1 MLSFERYFTAKQ
13 SGVNYKKTHINLKT
27 QSETIDMEVEVPEF
41 WSKTATTILASKY
54 LHKGIHKETSL
65 KEALTRIADFIF
77 QKGVEQGYFDIQ
89 NGKIFKDELWYIL
102 EHQIAS
108 FNSPVWFNVG
118 LDKYYDENYLEK
130 FQNIPQNR
138 WYYDYQHNCAQIVY
152 TKDNYKYPQVS
163 ACFISSIKDDLG
175 SIYDFIKQEALLF
188 KYGSGNGANFSSL
201 REENAPLSNGGR
213 SSGVMSFLKAIDA
226 SASVIKSG
234 GRTRRSA
241 KMVILD
247 IDHPDVIKFINWK
260 KDEEQFGRKLVE
272 NFGNKNISNILEHL
286 TGQNANNSVLVTN
299 EFMERA
305 KYGDS
310 KPWKLLS
317 KVNGNY
323 LNSGYT
329 PSQILD
335 LIAEAIW
342 ECGDPGLIFY
352 DKVNEYN
359 MLQEFGKIHAT
370 NPCGEFIHLD
380 DTSCNLAS
388 INLIKFVQNHTFN
401 YHAFEHVIRVMITA
415 QDILVNNAS
424 FPSEDICKRTA
435 TFRPLGLGFSNLG
448 GMLMFMGI
456 PYDDECAREIA
467 STISWFMT
475 GVAYHQSGI
484 LAKTFGSFGGYTFN
498 STKDIVLG
506 ILEKQSKF
514 NDLSVEHRLSSCPYY
529 KHYYTNFGTQEE
541 LMKDKGVTI
550 WKEVIQMAKDYGLR
564 NSAVTAIAPCGTIGL
579 LMDCDT
585 LGIEPQ
591 YSLFK
596 KKYLE
601 GGGTIEFPSR
611 VASETARRFGFY
623 LTSPEEFER
632 LKNNK
637 EFRVL
642 RPIFKCSIAPDKEDT
657 ISPDAHLLMVSAVQ
671 PYISMGISKTV
682 NVPNTFTPQEIKDIL
697 ILAWERGLKAI
708 SIYRD
713 GSKITQPLVSTQPTH
728 LTHSLLMGEGDSK
741 PSSHYF
747 INFKGKEEIM
757 KNDKADNTDTN
768 LKTHTYSD
776 AYSKYHAT
784 ITTKNAGTINT
795 VSDSTIMKYNPPI
808 SCYNDNHQ
816 HAVRKRLP
824 VQRFGKTQELRIG
837 NTKIFIRTGCYK
849 DGKIGE
855 VFINVKKDGST
866 LQGLLNCF
874 AVSMS
879 IGLQYGVP
887 LKEYIDAFL
896 FTKFEPSGYVT
907 GYSKIKFATSI
918 VDAIAKYLSY
928 EYQPYEPLSSP
939 DVQLPLNNN
948 DHRSPSTSHQTPSNS
963 FVHNESGLY
972 DNEVGSYNFVRDE
985 IMCNNCGNTAHRNGM
1000 CYVCETC
1007 GTTSGCS

>member
-1 MLSFERYFTAKQ
+1 MLSFERYLTAKQ
-13 SGVNYKKTHINLKT
+13 SDVNYKKVRVNLKT

-65 KEALTRIADFIF
+65 KEALSRIVDFIF
-77 QKGVEQGYFDIQ
+77 QSGVEQGYFDIQ

-102 EHQIAS
+102 EHQMAS

-118 LDKYYDENYLEK
+118 LDKYYDEDYLST
-130 FQNIPQNR
+130 FPNILQNR
-138 WYYDYQHNCAQIVY
+138 WYYDYKYNCPELVPTRY
-152 TKDNYKYPQVS
+152 SYKYPQIS

-241 KMVILD
+241 KMVVLD
-247 IDHPDVIKFINWK
+247 ADHPDIIKFINWK
-260 KDEEQFGRKLVE
+260 KNEEQFGRKLVE
-272 NFGNKNISNILEHL
+272 KFGEENISNILEHL
-286 TGQNANNSVLVTN
+286 SGQNANNSVLVTN
-299 EFMERA
+299 DFMERA
-305 KYGDS
+305 KNGDS
-310 KPWKLLS
+310 RTWKLFS
-317 KVNGNY
+317 RVKGDY
-323 LNSGYT
+323 LDSGYT

-359 MLQEFGKIHAT
+359 MLQEFGKIHST

-388 INLIKFVQNHTFN
+388 INLIKFVQNHQFKYN
-401 YHAFEHVIRVMITA
+401 EFEHVIRIMITA
-415 QDILVNNAS
+415 QDILIDRAS
-424 FPSEDICKRTA
+424 FPSEDICKKTV

-456 PYDDECAREIA
+456 PYDDECARELA
-467 STISWFMT
+467 SMISWFMT
-475 GVAYHQSGI
+475 GVAYHQSGM
-484 LAKTFGSFGGYTFN
+484 LAKILGSFGGYTFN
-498 STKDIVLG
+498 HTQDIVVG
-506 ILEKQSKF
+506 ILEKQSKL
-514 NDLSVEHRLSSCPYY
+514 NNESVEHRLSSCPYY
-529 KHYYTNFGTQEE
+529 KHYYTNFGTQGE
-541 LMKDKGVTI
+541 LMKNKGEAV
-550 WKEVIQMAKDYGLR
+550 WKEVIQMAKDCGLK

-601 GGGTIEFPSR
+601 GGGTIEFPSQ
-611 VASETARRFGFY
+611 AAFETAQRFGFR
-623 LTSPEEFER
+623 LTSPEEFEK
-632 LKNNK
+632 LKNNEK
-637 EFRVL
+637 FRVL
-642 RPIFKCSIAPDKEDT
+642 RPIFKCSIAKDKEDT
-657 ISPDAHLLMVSAVQ
+657 ISPDAHVLMVASVQ

-682 NVPNTFTPQEIKDIL
+682 NVPSTITPKEIKDIL
-697 ILAWERGLKAI
+697 IQAWEKGLKAI

-713 GSKITQPLVSTQPTH
+713 GSKITQPLVSVNKRDVKENKKDKINSNGVNSTKESSTYIDVH
-728 LTHSLLMGEGDSK
+728 NTYYTTTTTNNTTNINYDS
-741 PSSHYF
+741 
-747 INFKGKEEIM
+747 N
-757 KNDKADNTDTN
+757 
-768 LKTHTYSD
+768 
-776 AYSKYHAT
+776 
-784 ITTKNAGTINT
+784 
-795 VSDSTIMKYNPPI
+795 STIMKYNPPA
-808 SCYNDNHQ
+808 SYNDNYQ
-816 HAVRKRLP
+816 HVKRKRLP
-824 VQRFGKTQELRIG
+824 AQRLGKTQELRIG
-837 NTKIFIRTGCYK
+837 NTKMFIRTGCYE
-849 DGKIGE
+849 DGKLGE
-855 VFINVKKDGST
+855 IFINVKKDGST

-874 AVSMS
+874 AVSVS

-896 FTKFEPSGYVT
+896 FTKFEPSGFVI
-907 GYSKIKFATSI
+907 GYPKIKFATSI
-918 VDAIAKYLSY
+918 VDAIAKYLDY
-928 EYQPYEPLSSP
+928 EYQLLKDQSTQTTMNYNYEPLSHDMGDNKDGSYR
-939 DVQLPLNNN
+939 DEGDSYNN
-948 DHRSPSTSHQTPSNS
+948 DTYA
-963 FVHNESGLY
+963 EIY
-972 DNEVGSYNFVRDE
+972 VRDE
-985 IMCNNCGNTAHRNGM
+985 TVCSYCGNTARRNGS
-1000 CYVCETC
+1000 CYICETC